1 MIPREDGW
9 NVVLAG
15 FWNRSIFLPEWALPR
30 LFPDHEA
37 PGHEVQTEVALLQ
50 ALPLIY
56 RDPQVA
62 MEISGG
68 HLAFRP
74 QVLND
79 ECLLRCERMA
89 RAMLVAL
96 PETPVHAIGIN
107 FGYREQLPR
116 EHVLAM
122 FNDVDDVELGQQ
134 GWAIG
139 ERKLAKKLMRGDDA
153 LSLVMTF
160 GGEAVL
166 FDFNFHSDTVVGG
179 NAAAQRAVEE
189 GRILRLRDAAVDL
202 LRETYHLEL
211 EGDDVDNGG

>member
-1 MIPREDGW
+1 MSAEVERI
-9 NVVLAG
+9 
-15 FWNRSIFLPEWALPR
+15 AL
-30 LFPDHEA
+30 
-37 PGHEVQTEVALLQ
+37 
-50 ALPLIY
+50 Y
-56 RDPQVA
+56 
-62 MEISGG
+62 
-68 HLAFRP
+68 
-74 QVLND
+74 
-79 ECLLRCERMA
+79 
-89 RAMLVAL
+89 LVAL
-96 PETPVHAIGIN
+96 PETPLQAIGIN
-107 FGYREQLPR
+107 FGYREQPPG
-116 EHVLAM
+116 EHVLAV

-189 GRILRLRDAAVDL
+189 GRILRRRDAAVDL